1 MLNFWCFTSLAYY
14 IVKCLKSYT
23 KSCVFFHFSCQFM
36 FASSAVLLSSYSRP
50 VVSGRAVGRNP
61 VEQHSLDTVIL
72 TETQLA
78 EFI

>member
-14 IVKCLKSYT
+14 IVKYQAKKYFNSYT

-36 FASSAVLLSSYSRP
+36 FASSAVLLSSYSVP

-61 VEQHSLDTVIL
+61 VERHSLDTIIF
-72 TETQLA
+72 TET
-78 EFI
+78 